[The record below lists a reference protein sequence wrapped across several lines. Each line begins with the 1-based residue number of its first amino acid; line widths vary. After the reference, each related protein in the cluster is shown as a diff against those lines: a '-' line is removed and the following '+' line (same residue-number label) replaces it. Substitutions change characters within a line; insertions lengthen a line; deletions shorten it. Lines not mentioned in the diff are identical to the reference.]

1 MTQAAA
7 QKQPGAH
14 GWLRGS
20 LQLRLGLG
28 YAAIIAALLILMNT
42 YPLLMAQDL
51 MFRSQQDALQKQATL
66 LVSAL
71 ATADA
76 LTPESAEGAI
86 ALMDELDAQRVV
98 ITDGAGLVLYD
109 SGAEPATGRYA
120 LTGPIV
126 SALRCNDTTTTR
138 YAGGTFYSCAATPVM
153 TRNTVVG
160 SVCLY
165 QEDADQGQLLEELRH
180 NLRVISAVVCLA
192 VLALLATFSAAL
204 TRRVGQL
211 LRGIR
216 TVREGDYEH
225 RVALSG
231 RDELAQLAQE
241 LNLLTGRLQANQAE
255 RRQFVSDA
263 SHELKTPLASIRL
276 LTDSILQDEA
286 IDTATTREF
295 VADIGEAT
303 DRLIHIS
310 EDLLSLDR
318 LDEGRVAPAAPVDLD
333 AAVRRAVRLIGPLAQ
348 RAGVSLSTDLHAAA
362 PVRCSHEAADQILSN
377 LVENAVKY
385 NVPGGS
391 VHIATVSDGDG
402 IVLTVA
408 DTGVGIPENELDRV
422 FDRFYRVDKARS
434 RAAGGT
440 GLGLAIVRDTVR
452 TYGGTISV
460 RPGETAG
467 AVFTVVLPRWTE
479 EEVPS

>member
-1 MTQAAA
+1 MTQAAT
-7 QKQPGAH
+7 QKRPGAH

-51 MFRSQQDALQKQATL
+51 MFRSQQDALLKQATL
-66 LVSAL
+66 LVSTL

-126 SALRCNDTTTTR
+126 SALRCNDTTTAR
-138 YAGGTFYSCAATPVM
+138 YAGDTFYICAATPVM

-165 QEDADQGQLLEELRH
+165 QEDTDQGQLLEELRH
-180 NLRVISAVVCLA
+180 NLRIISAVVCLA

-216 TVREGDYEH
+216 TVRGGDYEH

-276 LTDSILQDEA
+276 LVDSILQDEA

-295 VADIGEAT
+295 VADIGEAA

-391 VHIATVSDGDG
+391 VHIATVSDGDDV
-402 IVLTVA
+402 VLTVA

-460 RPGETAG
+460 RPGEAAG
-467 AVFTVVLPRWTE
+467 AIFTVVLPRWTE